1 MDQLAHEQKL
11 NLKPTVYESQPEK
24 PNLAD
29 ELSLLENSI
38 RQSRSRM
45 TDQER
50 KKTASN
56 VEGPQSNAA
65 QQQYRFSSTIINKSS
80 ESRSPI
86 GRLNLSSSSSSSDG
100 SRRFSPDKKSSS
112 LANKSPIRLSSTSL
126 TQQGAGIREQLSTDK
141 NKEQAKFFSPIKAD
155 KGNESSYDDDFE
167 ESIKSNVEPNNNDS
181 DQD

>member
-45 TDQER
+45 TDPDR
-50 KKTASN
+50 KKSASN
-56 VEGPQSNAA
+56 VQEPQSNT
-65 QQQYRFSSTIINKSS
+65 QQQYRFTSTINKSS

-86 GRLNLSSSSSSSDG
+86 GRLNLSSSSSSSDS

-112 LANKSPIRLSSTSL
+112 LTKQSPIRMSSTSL

-141 NKEQAKFFSPIKAD
+141 IKEAKFFSPIKAD
-155 KGNESSYDDDFE
+155 KRNESSYDEDFE
-167 ESIKSNVEPNNNDS
+167 ESIKSNLEPNNDDS